1 MSSFYQAL
9 AAARISDS
17 TWQPSIFVDIAP
29 PQCVSDNIPSC
40 IDINKKG
47 KTNLVPLTVP
57 PSLILQ
63 TALYALKYPKKTSFC
78 FEGFHGIGDQ
88 ERLTSHIVDSA
99 LKSDG
104 TELFTGINNHLPHIK
119 K

>member
-29 PQCVSDNIPSC
+29 PQCVSNNIPSC
-40 IDINKKG
+40 IDIKKKG
-47 KTNLVPLTVP
+47 KTNIVPLMVQ

-63 TALYALKYPKKTSFC
+63 TALYALKYPNKTSFC
-78 FEGFHGIGDQ
+78 FEGFHGLGDK
-88 ERLTSHIVDSA
+88 ERLISHIVESA

-104 TELFTGINNHLPHIK
+104 TELVKGSIK
-119 K
+119 YTPETKK